1 VKLDTPLDQLRYFLQ
16 DELYLL
22 KADKEVYRNPE
33 TNLIDTEEADV
44 TSANDTAAFLG
55 TKTASA
61 TAAATIS
68 THATETASA
77 TATPPPA
84 PTFKHLGNN
93 LKNFLIL
100 AHYPAEQFMAG
111 AHLTALL
118 NTITRLNFSQDDVAI
133 VNLSQYPG
141 ASWPQLLEF
150 FKPVK
155 LLILG
160 NDALPAQMPNL
171 PQNEV
176 QQLDACHSLYTFSF
190 DEMMGNKENT
200 KAFWN
205 QIKTY

>member
-1 VKLDTPLDQLRYFLQ
+1 MKLDTPLDQLRYFLQ

-33 TNLIDTEEADV
+33 TNQTEATEADV
-44 TSANDTAAFLG
+44 TPANDTAVIAN
-55 TKTASA
+55 A
-61 TAAATIS
+61 TATIS
-68 THATETASA
+68 TQAPETASA
-77 TATPPPA
+77 TASATSAATETA

-93 LKNFLIL
+93 QKNFLIL
-100 AHYPAEQFMAG
+100 AYYPAEEFMAQ

-160 NDALPAQMPNL
+160 NAALPAQMPNL
-171 PQNEV
+171 PQNAV
-176 QQLDACHSLYTFSF
+176 QQIDACQALYTFSF